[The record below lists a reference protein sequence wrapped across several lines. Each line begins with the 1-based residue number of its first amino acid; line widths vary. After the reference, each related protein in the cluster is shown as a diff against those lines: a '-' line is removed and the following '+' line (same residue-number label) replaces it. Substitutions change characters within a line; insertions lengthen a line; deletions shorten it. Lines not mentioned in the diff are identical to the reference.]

1 MQVLQFLYQFS
12 GQFSGSATMSLFRD
26 LKIAVRHLS
35 KSPYFVAIAVLM
47 LALGIGA
54 TTAIFSIVEGVLL
67 RPLPFPQPDRL
78 MVLADVIH
86 GADIGGNDE
95 AGVTIPDIRNYTRDT
110 HAFSSLGGYQPTGYE
125 LSGLDEP
132 AAVNAT
138 RMTGGVFPALGVAPL
153 LGRVF
158 TQEEDDHHQQVV
170 VLSYAT
176 WQSRF
181 HGDAGILG
189 KKILLDRKPYVVIGV
204 MPRDFEFP
212 LVAGHL
218 NQSELWTPF
227 SFTERELAT
236 SSSANWSYQMV
247 GRLKDGVTAEQA
259 VSDAGRVAAETVRNY
274 PAFMAGFSIRPVVRP
289 LHEETVEQARPL
301 VRTLFLAVFVVLL
314 IACAN
319 LAGLLLVRAI
329 RRRRE
334 VAVRLALGAQ
344 AATLLRQAILESLVL
359 SVAGGVMGLALAGI
373 ALRVGLRL
381 LPETLPRINEI
392 GLDWP
397 VVGFALALAV
407 VTGVVCGLAPA
418 FAAIRTSVN
427 DTLKEGGRTGTS
439 GGGHARLRSALV
451 VAEIAVALV
460 LLAAS
465 GLLLRSFEKM
475 REVDLGF
482 QPDHTLVAS
491 YGMPREHYS
500 TQAAVDGFNLELL
513 RRLQALPGVTSA
525 GLTEF
530 LPASGNNSNSAF
542 VAEGYVPPKPG
553 DLDLATP
560 AGVQG
565 DYFEAMKIP
574 LLRGRLF
581 TPADKEGGQLVVIVN
596 KKMAENSW
604 PGQDPVGKRMRIGW
618 LTMPTQTP
626 WATVVGEVADVK
638 EQSPDVPSKQQYY
651 MPVAQETAMA
661 GTFASPTDLS
671 GNGGFIAL
679 RTATPPEQMEN
690 TLRTTVRA
698 VDAQLPLTHVQTMEH
713 AISET
718 EAPRRFNTALIS
730 TFAGTA
736 VLLAVLGIY
745 SVIAFTVAL
754 RVQEIAIRMALG
766 SQRTG
771 IVGLVLASG
780 LKLAVIGCVLG
791 LVGAIAAS
799 RLMGSFLFGVSAMDP
814 LVLTLASALVLLL
827 ALAACLLPAR
837 RAASVDPMQALRA
850 E

>member
-1 MQVLQFLYQFS
+1 
-12 GQFSGSATMSLFRD
+12 MSVFRD

-35 KSPYFVAIAVLM
+35 KSPGFVVTAVLM

-67 RPLPFPQPDRL
+67 RPLPFPQPNRL
-78 MVLADVIH
+78 VILTDVIAGADV
-86 GADIGGNDE
+86 GGNGE

-110 HAFSSLGGYQPTGYE
+110 HSFTSLGGYQQTGYE

-138 RMTGGVFPALGVAPL
+138 RMTGGVFPALGISPL

-158 TQEEDDHHQQVV
+158 TQEEAEQHQLVA
-170 VLSYAT
+170 VLSYSS

-189 KKILLDRKPYVVIGV
+189 KKVLLDRKPYVVIGV

-212 LVAGHL
+212 LVPGHL
-218 NQSELWTPF
+218 NQIELWTPF
-227 SFTERELAT
+227 SFTEQELAT
-236 SSSANWSYQMV
+236 SSSANWSCSMV

-259 VSDAGRVAAETVRNY
+259 ASDAGRVAAETVRNY

-289 LHEETVEQARPL
+289 LHEETVEGARPL
-301 VRTLFLAVFVVLL
+301 VRTLFLAVAVVLL

-334 VAVRLALGAQ
+334 VAVRLALGAR

-359 SVAGGVMGLALAGI
+359 SVAGGVIGLALAGI
-373 ALRVGLRL
+373 ALKVGLKL
-381 LPETLPRINEI
+381 LPETLPRVNEI

-397 VVGFALALAV
+397 VAGFALALAL
-407 VTGVVCGLAPA
+407 VTGIVCGLAPA

-475 REVDLGF
+475 REVNLGYR
-482 QPDHTLVAS
+482 PDHTLVAA
-491 YGMPREHYS
+491 YGMPRERYS
-500 TQAAVDGFNLELL
+500 TQAAVDEFNHEVL
-513 RRLQALPGVTSA
+513 RRLQALPGVTHA
-525 GLTEF
+525 GLTEL
-530 LPASGNNSNSAF
+530 LPAQGNNGNSAF

-553 DLDLATP
+553 AIDLASAP
-560 AGVQG
+560 GVQG
-565 DYFEAMKIP
+565 DYFEAMGIS

-581 TPADKEGGQLVVIVN
+581 TEADKEGGQTVVIVN
-596 KKMAENSW
+596 KKLADQSW
-604 PGQDPVGKRMRIGW
+604 PGQDPIGKRLRIGTD
-618 LTMPTQTP
+618 TMKTP

-651 MPVAQETAMA
+651 VPAEQETAMA
-661 GTFASPTDLS
+661 GELAPPGSLS

-679 RTATPPEQMEN
+679 RTTTAPEQMEN
-690 TLRTTVRA
+690 VLRATVRA
-698 VDAQLPLTHVQTMEH
+698 IDPQLPLTQVQTMEH

-754 RVQEIAIRMALG
+754 RIQEIAIRMALG
-766 SQRTG
+766 SQRVG
-771 IVGLVLASG
+771 IVGLVLVSG
-780 LKLAVIGCVLG
+780 LKLAVAGCVIG

-814 LVLTLASALVLLL
+814 LVLTVASLLVLLL

-837 RAASVDPMQALRA
+837 RAASVNPMQALRA
-850 E
+850 D